1 MGKILRNTK
10 KEAASK
16 SPAKPTNKND
26 CKNCKKSFKS
36 LKQHLRQKQDCQ
48 NVYGKAFEEM
58 LAESSGEI
66 RDTTLKKECRCC
78 KKAFVSL
85 LKHIKQVKK
94 CKENYGSEGKSK
106 KLFTKLMLTSNSYHI
121 EIY

>member
-1 MGKILRNTK
+1 MGRTLKNTK

-16 SPAKPTNKND
+16 GPAKPANKND

-36 LKQHLRQKQDCQ
+36 LKQHLRRNQDCQ
-48 NVYGKAFEEM
+48 HVYGKAFEEM

-94 CKENYGSEGKSK
+94 CKENYGSEGKFRTN
-106 KLFTKLMLTSNSYHI
+106 LENHFQN
-121 EIY
+121 